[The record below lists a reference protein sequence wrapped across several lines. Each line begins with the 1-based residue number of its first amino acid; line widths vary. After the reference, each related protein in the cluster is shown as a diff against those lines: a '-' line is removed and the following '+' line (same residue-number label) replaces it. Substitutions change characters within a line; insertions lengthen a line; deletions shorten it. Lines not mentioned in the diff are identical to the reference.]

1 MELSK
6 ENNFEELISKEKVL
20 VDFYAEWCG
29 PCKVLGPIM
38 DEIDA
43 ENSDITVIKVN
54 VDEHSELA
62 GKYGIRG
69 IPTVIG
75 FSKGEVKSL
84 LVGVKPKDEILA
96 IFE

>member
-6 ENNFEELISKEKVL
+6 ENNFDELIAQEKVL

-38 DEIDA
+38 DEIDE
-43 ENSDITVIKVN
+43 ENDDITVIKVN